1 MYYSSPHITTTY
13 IDFNKNLKQ
22 NQIDNSNYDIKTLNH
37 KIQLLEE
44 KIQLLEKNVVKNTSI
59 YIENRY
65 DDSSLISYID
75 NKINIIDKTDR
86 ITAIIKYKTGIN
98 ETIYDIT
105 EFNDY
110 FDFIDKQTQPY
121 KIKEIWF
128 SNKVEYIGKN
138 FFNGIKG
145 NNIDYLITFPESLKY
160 VYSTP
165 GGLNHDDEP
174 QNNITYPKCNTDLIL
189 PNIKYLGD
197 NTFAWNCVFN
207 NVEISNIEYIG
218 KNVFRQVNILSI
230 DCIELKNIKYIGNGA
245 FCNSNIK
252 KFKFFNELPPEIH
265 KYAFLDDCDT
275 SRNLDIVIF
284 CPEQYFENYKKVFK
298 KFTVKPY

>member
-13 IDFNKNLKQ
+13 IDLNKNVKQ
-22 NQIDNSNYDIKTLNH
+22 NQINNSNYDTLNH
-37 KIQLLEE
+37 KIQLLEK
-44 KIQLLEKNVVKNTSI
+44 KIQLLEKKQLKNTSI

-65 DDSSLISYID
+65 DDSSLISYIN

-110 FDFIDKQTQPY
+110 FDFIDKQVQPY

-128 SNKVEYIGKN
+128 SNKIEYIGKK

-145 NNIDYLITFPESLKY
+145 NKVDYLITFPQSLKY
-160 VYSTP
+160 IYNTP
-165 GGLNHDDEP
+165 NGLNHEDEP
-174 QNNITYPKCNTDLIL
+174 QNNKTYPKCNTDLIL
-189 PNIKYLGD
+189 PNIKCLGD

-207 NVEISNIEYIG
+207 NVEISNVEYIG
-218 KNVFRQVNILSI
+218 KNVFRQANIISI

-252 KFKFFNELPPEIH
+252 KFKFFNEVPPEIH
-265 KYAFLDDCDT
+265 KYTFLDETT
-275 SRNLDIVIF
+275 SAYNVDIIIF
-284 CPEQYFENYKKVFK
+284 CPVQYFENYKNVFK
-298 KFTVKPY
+298 NKFTIKTY